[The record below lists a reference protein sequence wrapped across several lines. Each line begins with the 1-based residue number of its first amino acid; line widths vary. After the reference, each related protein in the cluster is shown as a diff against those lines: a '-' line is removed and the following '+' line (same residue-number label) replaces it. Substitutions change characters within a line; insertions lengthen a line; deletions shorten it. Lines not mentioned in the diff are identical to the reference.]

1 MKGKLPVSEIMNS
14 NVPHLEPFETVE
26 NAAASMVELSTGYVI
41 VIEEGNPIGMV
52 TERDIVRKVVSARKN
67 PARVQ
72 VKEIMSSPVV
82 WVPRNTDIL
91 DAARQMSKLK
101 IRKLAVMHD
110 GRLLGVVSAQDILGI
125 APHLIEVTR
134 ELANLSTETDDML
147 AASIEQ
153 ASGYCESCKA
163 YSDMLE
169 YHNDILICP
178 GCKERME

>member
-1 MKGKLPVSEIMNS
+1 MKGKLPVSEIMTAEI
-14 NVPHLEPFETVE
+14 PQMEPFESIQD
-26 NAAASMVELSTGYVI
+26 AAAEMVEHGTGCVI
-41 VIEEGNPIGMV
+41 ITEEGNPVGIV

-72 VKEIMSSPVV
+72 LRDIMSSPVV
-82 WVPRNTDIL
+82 WIPRNTDIL
-91 DAARQMSKLK
+91 EAARQMAKLK
-101 IRKLAVMHD
+101 LRKLAVMHD

-134 ELANLSTETDDML
+134 ELANLSGEQDDML
-147 AASIEQ
+147 AASVEQ

-169 YHNDILICP
+169 YYDGELICP
-178 GCKERME
+178 GCKERLE